1 MFARIVSFQLKSDR
15 LDEAARFYKENII
28 PAAKSQKGFDSS
40 FFLIDRKTG
49 KGTSVAFWGS
59 EEDIIASVESRWA
72 QEQIDKFK
80 DYSTG
85 SVTQEIYEVSAQS

>member
-15 LDEAARFYKENII
+15 LDEAAKFYKENII

-40 FFLIDRKTG
+40 YFLIDRKTG
-49 KGTSVAFWGS
+49 KSISVAFWGS
-59 EEDIIASVESRWA
+59 EEDIVASEESGWA
-72 QEQIDKFK
+72 QEQVDKFK

-85 SVTQEIYEVSAQS
+85 SVTRGIYEVSAQS